1 MYAKSCLF
9 VLVAVRRATALRSN
23 IGNRYAELRGK
34 YSRKYGKVTG
44 PQEDDAEDEKGFID
58 V

>member
-34 YSRKYGKVTG
+34 YSRKYGTG
-44 PQEDDAEDEKGFID
+44 PQKDDAEDEKGFID